1 MKNLLFLLSLVAL
14 ISCSSE
20 DNSVSGCTDPLSVN
34 YNPAATENDNSCQY
48 SIVGNW
54 NVTKYMLGSTNVMQ
68 GYSSLVMSVLTNGST
83 VTEGVLTN
91 GSTLTVNGTYRISGS
106 NNSTLTLTNEFGD
119 TTVWTINTI
128 TSTSLSM
135 SSPNVLGQSA
145 TIEGVR
151 I

>member
-20 DNSVSGCTDPLSVN
+20 DNSVSGCTDPSSVN

-54 NVTKYMLGSTNVMQ
+54 SVTKYMLGSTNVME

-91 GSTLTVNGTYRISGS
+91 GSTVTVNGTYRISGS